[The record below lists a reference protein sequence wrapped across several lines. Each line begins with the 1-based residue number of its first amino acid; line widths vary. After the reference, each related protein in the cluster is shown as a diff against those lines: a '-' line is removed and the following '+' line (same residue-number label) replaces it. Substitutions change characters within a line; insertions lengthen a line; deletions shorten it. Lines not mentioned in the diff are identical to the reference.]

1 MSPKKSTETTKLNFS
16 SARDPLIMAMIFW
29 ILAIIFWQTTGEI
42 YYLWNFG
49 YIGTALGVGIG
60 IYAVLPQRKRWIG
73 RRIAQ
78 FLIGSYMLVFLG
90 FIRHENMQIEG
101 FFFYL
106 LAGIFGGA
114 VIHYLIAKIAGP
126 LIFNRGWCGWAC
138 WTAMVLDLLPFRRNE
153 QGRLPEKWG
162 WLRYIHFTISLGL
175 VLILWFGVGYRVEDQ
190 SITEVRWLLAGNS
203 FYYLVAI
210 GLAFT
215 LKDNRAFCKYI
226 CPIPTMQKITSR
238 FALLKIEGD
247 TGKCNDCGACIKT
260 CPMDIQVSEYAKS
273 GQRVTSTECILCFEC
288 VDVCTKGA
296 LSTSFKFDGDHLEL
310 LRYRNHQ

>member
-60 IYAVLPQRKRWIG
+60 IYDVLPQRKRWIG

-78 FLIGSYMLVFLG
+78 LLIGSYMLVFLG

-153 QGRLPEKWG
+153 QGRLPEN
-162 WLRYIHFTISLGL
+162 
-175 VLILWFGVGYRVEDQ
+175 GVGC
-190 SITEVRWLLAGNS
+190 
-203 FYYLVAI
+203 AI
-210 GLAFT
+210 FT
-215 LKDNRAFCKYI
+215 L
-226 CPIPTMQKITSR
+226 P
-238 FALLKIEGD
+238 LVWG
-247 TGKCNDCGACIKT
+247 
-260 CPMDIQVSEYAKS
+260 
-273 GQRVTSTECILCFEC
+273 LC
-288 VDVCTKGA
+288 
-296 LSTSFKFDGDHLEL
+296 
-310 LRYRNHQ
+310 